1 MMRVCE
7 HDPRRQPLPV
17 VKSGWKVCWASCVS
31 SHPALIIL
39 LFFTVL
45 FAARQAQA
53 APSFTLNQAPG
64 GLGGT
69 LVGTNYRNTFGN
81 MNALGI
87 GSPQSGLT
95 LTVLTNGAI
104 YFTPFQV
111 QFQGLGGTQR
121 ASLTAYVSTNFAHP
135 FAQIIQN
142 CPSTATCTAS
152 AGYGVMSTVQGAPSV
167 VVANLG
173 NSTVTGG
180 IGIFLPDNDGATAFA
195 GVDNGAVVT
204 YVMTDVSNN
213 HVLATATW
221 SFNATPNQTVQ
232 TAVRLNLA
240 SATGGLTVTPNA
252 DYSMNFGNVN
262 GLGFGPAAGLTTT
275 AAAGGV
281 VYSTPYL
288 LQPAFTDFT
297 STTATI
303 KVFASANFA
312 HPASLQM
319 RDAAASA
326 GPFTAIGTT
335 AATATQITA
344 TASDRSSNTRFLGL
358 FVSNVNGATSF
369 RGGDNATLT
378 FTLTVP

>member
-1 MMRVCE
+1 M
-7 HDPRRQPLPV
+7 
-17 VKSGWKVCWASCVS
+17 SCVS
-31 SHPALIIL
+31 SHQALIIL
-39 LFFTVL
+39 FFTVFL
-45 FAARQAQA
+45 TARQAQA

-81 MNALGI
+81 MNALAI
-87 GSPQSGLT
+87 GAAQSGLT
-95 LTVLTNGAI
+95 VTALTNGAI

-121 ASLTAYVSTNFAHP
+121 ASLTAYVSTSFAHP
-135 FAQIIQN
+135 LAQIIQN
-142 CPSTATCTAS
+142 CPSTATCTTS
-152 AGYGVMSTVQGAPSV
+152 AGYGTMSTVQAAPST

-173 NSTVTGG
+173 NATVTAG

-204 YVMTDVSNN
+204 YVMRDVSNN
-213 HVLATATW
+213 RTLATATW
-221 SFNATPNQTVQ
+221 SFDATPNNTVQ

-262 GLGFGPAAGLTTT
+262 GLGFGPATGLTTV
-275 AAAGGV
+275 AASGGV
-281 VYSTPYL
+281 IYSTPYL
-288 LQPAFTDFT
+288 LQPAFSDFT

-303 KVFASANFA
+303 KVFASSNFA
-312 HPASLQM
+312 HPNSLNM
-319 RDAAASA
+319 RDGTASA
-326 GPFTAIGTT
+326 GPFTSIGTT
-335 AATATQITA
+335 AATATQITT
-344 TASDRSSNTRFLGL
+344 TAADRSSITRFLGL
-358 FVSNVNGATSF
+358 FVSNINGATSF

-378 FTLTVP
+378 FTITVP